1 MLDIDFIDN
10 WVIEESQDA
19 FIIMCHHDQYL
30 KLKIMACICYA
41 HGISNIPFI
50 RKICNRAFILCDK
63 IEIALIFFSY
73 FILRAIIPYIFG
85 VYSLLAL
92 DVYHTLTKIVKS
104 YFLSISSHF
113 FKCSL
118 TMLLSRLFTFSTV
131 QILDPN
137 CSHRQYSIYQC
148 TIVIIANLFHS
159 F

>member
-50 RKICNRAFILCDK
+50 RKICNRAFILCDNF
-63 IEIALIFFSY
+63 EFALIFFSY

-104 YFLSISSHF
+104 YILSISSHF

-148 TIVIIANLFHS
+148 VIVIIANLFHS